1 MKKLILGIMALGLF
15 SCQITERMYLSES
28 GMVEQ
33 QTEVDFS
40 AMMSFMLTPEK
51 IDSMKM
57 DGQFPIDTIGSML
70 DASTMSTPED
80 EDLSDAESKFRQS
93 FDKTKVRIV
102 MDEGVGKVVFMTD
115 KMSINDFNAY
125 QTKIKNAFDE
135 FYAADKDGAEA
146 YMGTGYGSILQYK
159 LTSKDF
165 ERKSFNR
172 SITFDEEAVDSGFS
186 AKEMIDMNSF
196 KFEYHFP
203 KAVKSS
209 NLKDAEISPDGKTVT
224 GEAVISNMIENPDQ
238 YNFKVE
244 FK

>member
-40 AMMSFMLTPEK
+40 AMMSFMFTPEK
-51 IDSMKM
+51 IDSMKTE
-57 DGQFPIDTIGSML
+57 GQFPIDTIGSML
-70 DASTMSTPED
+70 DASAMSTPEG
-80 EDLSDAESKFRQS
+80 EDISNAEAKFRQS

-115 KMSINDFNAY
+115 KMSLADFNAY
-125 QTKIKNAFDE
+125 QNKIKNAFDE
-135 FYAADKDGAEA
+135 YYAADKDGAEA
-146 YMGTGYGSILQYK
+146 YLGTGYGSILQYK

-165 ERKSFNR
+165 ERKSFNK
-172 SITFDEEAVDSGFS
+172 SLSFDEEPVDSGFS
-186 AKEMIDMNSF
+186 AKEMMDMNTF

-209 NLKDAEISPDGKTVT
+209 NLKDSEISPDGKTVT
-224 GEAVISNMIENPDQ
+224 AEAVISNMIENPDQ

>member
-40 AMMSFMLTPEK
+40 AMMSFIITPEQ
-51 IDSMKM
+51 IDSMRM
-57 DGQFPIDTIGSML
+57 EGQFPIDTIGSMV
-70 DASTMSTPED
+70 DVGEIAGSKD
-80 EDLSDAESKFRQS
+80 EEASDAENKFRKS

-102 MDEGVGKVVFMTD
+102 MDEGVAKVIFMTD
-115 KMSINDFNAY
+115 KMSLADFNTY
-125 QTKIKNAFDE
+125 QNKIKSAFDE

-146 YMGTGYGSILQYK
+146 YLGTGYGSILQYK

-165 ERKSFNR
+165 ERKSFNK
-172 SITFDEEAVDSGFS
+172 SLSFDEEAIDSGFS
-186 AKEMIDMNSF
+186 SKEMIDMNSF

>member
-1 MKKLILGIMALGLF
+1 MKKFILGIMALGF
-15 SCQITERMYLSES
+15 ISCQITERMYLSES
-28 GMVEQ
+28 GIVEQ

-51 IDSMKM
+51 IDSMKTE
-57 DGQFPIDTIGSML
+57 GVFPIDTIGSML
-70 DASTMSTPED
+70 DASTMSASENED
-80 EDLSDAESKFRQS
+80 VSDAEMKFRQS
-93 FDKTKVRIV
+93 FDKTKVRIQ

-115 KMSINDFNAY
+115 KMSVDDFNTY
-125 QTKIKNAFDE
+125 QNKIKSAFDE
-135 FYAADKDGAEA
+135 FYAVDKDGAEA
-146 YMGTGYGSILQYK
+146 YLGTGYGSILQYR

-165 ERKSFNR
+165 ERKSLNR
-172 SITFDEEAVDSGFS
+172 SVVITEESTDSGFS
-186 AKEMIDMNSF
+186 SKEMIDMNSF